1 MWYVFTYMQAYAL
14 FSYMIYID
22 DNQATINRTIKVIY
36 KILRVN
42 RKISLGEKNRKDSYG
57 CMGRGN

>member
-1 MWYVFTYMQAYAL
+1 
-14 FSYMIYID
+14 MIYID